1 MPCSPAFLAE
11 WDQQQ
16 MTMKIIWCGFWE
28 NPFIGADSLAMPA
41 SLPLCV
47 PLGDAEV
54 TLRVDS
60 MS

>member
-1 MPCSPAFLAE
+1 
-11 WDQQQ
+11 

-28 NPFIGADSLAMPA
+28 NPFIGADSLAMTA